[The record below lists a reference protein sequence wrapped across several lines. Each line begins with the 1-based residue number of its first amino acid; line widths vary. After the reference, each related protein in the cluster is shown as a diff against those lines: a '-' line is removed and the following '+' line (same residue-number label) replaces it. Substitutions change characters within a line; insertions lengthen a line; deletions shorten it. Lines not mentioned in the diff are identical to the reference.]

1 MGELERR
8 FIGTVRDTGVLP
20 EGASVTAAVSGGSDS
35 MAMLHMLEAFR
46 GHMGW
51 DLSVLH
57 IHHGVREAAADD
69 AEMVEASARLL
80 GLPFTLRRIAPPK
93 GGSLEDG
100 LSRLRHGIYA
110 EEAGEGGL
118 VAVAHTATDRAET
131 LLMRLLEGAGPRGLG
146 GMSYRGV
153 GPVRRPMLRMQ
164 RHELRDYLSRRGL
177 SWAEDETNTDPAI
190 LRNRVRSR
198 VLPALEAV
206 SPGAALRVAA
216 SAELLSGWRDAMD
229 ALTSDALARIAAGDA
244 VSREGYAGLH
254 RQLRL
259 SVLWELCGRPR
270 SGRGE
275 LEKTDRWIMSGG
287 TGSHRMP
294 GGRLLRAGV
303 ERLAVTCGEG
313 SDEAGRG

>member
-8 FIGTVRDTGVLP
+8 FISTVRETGVLP

-35 MAMLHMLEAFR
+35 MAMLHMLDSFR
-46 GHMGW
+46 EHMGW
-51 DLSVLH
+51 SLSVLH
-57 IHHGVREAAADD
+57 VHHGVREAADRD
-69 AEMVEASARLL
+69 AEMVGATAKLL
-80 GLPFTLRRIAPPK
+80 GIPFRLRRLTPPE

-100 LSRLRHGIYA
+100 LSRMRQDVYD
-110 EEAGEGGL
+110 EEAGESGL
-118 VAVAHTATDRAET
+118 IAVGHTATDRAET

-164 RHELRDYLSRRGL
+164 RHELREYLCHRGL
-177 SWAEDETNTDPAI
+177 RWAEDETNSDPSI
-190 LRNRVRSR
+190 LRNRIRGE
-198 VLPALEAV
+198 VLPVLESV

-216 SAELLSGWRDAMD
+216 SAELLSGWRDAMEKLTVG
-229 ALTSDALARIAAGDA
+229 ALEGIAAEEG

-275 LEKTDRWIMSGG
+275 LEKTDRWIMSEG

-294 GGRLLRAGV
+294 GGKLLRAGGESLEV
-303 ERLAVTCGEG
+303 VRGEG